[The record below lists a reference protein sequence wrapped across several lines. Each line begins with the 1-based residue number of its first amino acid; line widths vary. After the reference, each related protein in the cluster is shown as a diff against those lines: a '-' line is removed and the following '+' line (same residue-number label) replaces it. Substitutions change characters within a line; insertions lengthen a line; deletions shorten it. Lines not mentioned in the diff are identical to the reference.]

1 MINFFTETVLQNEDK
16 SVLFAIIN
24 QTIKIINQKQIMK
37 IKLLVFFLLSFIGIT
52 KAENPGV
59 LSGKVT
65 NKATNQP
72 VQYASIVIKD
82 GGKIIT
88 GIVADENGSFSIKN
102 LELKKFTLEVE
113 FIGYKKYSTTIE
125 LSSAK
130 KNSAIEIHLEEEATE
145 LQSVDIVKEHSL
157 IEQKTDRKIINVGKD
172 LLSAGATASEILNNI
187 PSVSVDPQT
196 NAVSLR
202 GNSNVRVFIDGKPST
217 VSASQLLQQIPA
229 TSIKQIELIT
239 NPSAKYNPEGMS
251 GIINIVLNKNAKIG
265 FNGSVNSGVT
275 FGETPKTNS
284 SFDMNY
290 RNGKFNLYGN
300 YGLTTG
306 KHHNYGKVETLEP
319 NEENTQNFDF
329 QNDNTS
335 HLAKV
340 GFDFYLNDTNTIS
353 VYTTQNI
360 NNEKG
365 NSVVDVDVPLIHQT
379 VDSKNDNYTQT
390 YNLDYKKKFKKEDHT
405 LEFEGNYSNNDNT
418 ENSVFN
424 TPKTND
430 INNKGENVLLNL
442 DYVNP
447 LTETIKLE
455 AGLETRIE
463 NTKNNFLENGVYN
476 SNFNYERHI
485 YSAYT
490 TIAKQWKKWNA
501 QVGAR
506 FEKYTADALFKKV
519 NENDGTFN
527 DDLFTVYPSGFV
539 TYTPSDNDSFNF
551 SVSKRVDRPSIDQVN
566 PIREWSTPLIDSEG
580 NPELTPQ
587 FTNSVELNYTRKT
600 KIGSITSGVFYR
612 QINDEITRTL
622 TENPNDSER
631 QILSYA
637 NLGDNNAYG
646 VELSGNLDFTKWYTA
661 NISFDMYNKKT
672 KGYVGTDYVE
682 VDVTTFNSRIS
693 NTFKASKNLRFQLTG
708 MYRGKDLGLQ
718 FLRKPM
724 WRVDLGSSL
733 TVLKG
738 NGTITARVSDLFDSM
753 HFEFDATKPKLQ
765 TGEFHWESQT
775 AYVGFNY
782 RFGTG
787 KNKAIQRKERD
798 KNETQGSGGF

>member
-1 MINFFTETVLQNEDK
+1 MKTKVL
-16 SVLFAIIN
+16 VL
-24 QTIKIINQKQIMK
+24 
-37 IKLLVFFLLSFIGIT
+37 FLLSFIGIAQ
-52 KAENPGV
+52 AENPGIM
-59 LSGKVT
+59 SGKVVNKTT
-65 NKATNQP
+65 NTAVP
-72 VQYASIVIKD
+72 YASIVIKEA
-82 GGKIIT
+82 GKIIN
-88 GIVADENGSFSIKN
+88 GVVADDNGTFLIKN
-102 LELKKFTLEVE
+102 LELKKYTLEVE
-113 FIGYKKYSTTIE
+113 FIGYKKYTTSFELSTT
-125 LSSAK
+125 K
-130 KNSAIEIHLEEEATE
+130 KTSKIEILLEEEATE
-145 LQSVDIVKEHSL
+145 LQSVDIVKERSL

-172 LLSAGATASEILNNI
+172 LLSAGATAAEIMNNI

-202 GNSNVRVFIDGKPST
+202 GNSNVRIFVDGKPST
-217 VSASQLLQQIPA
+217 VDAAQLLQQIPS

-290 RNGKFNLYGN
+290 RNGKVNMYGN

-306 KHHNYGKVETLEP
+306 KHHNYGFVETFDPIGTPVP
-319 NEENTQNFDF
+319 NEANTQNFDF
-329 QNDNTS
+329 TNDNTA

-340 GFDFYLNDTNTIS
+340 GLDFYLNDTNTIS

-360 NNEKG
+360 NKENGRSE
-365 NSVVDVDVPLIHQT
+365 VIVDFPAKTDLLQLF
-379 VDSKNDNYTQT
+379 DSKNDNYTQT
-390 YNLDYKKKFKKEDHT
+390 YNLDYKKKLKKEGHT

-418 ENSVFN
+418 ENSVFSK
-424 TPKTND
+424 PETND
-430 INNKGENVLLNL
+430 ITNKGENVLLNL
-442 DYVNP
+442 DYTNP

-463 NTKNNFLENGVYN
+463 NTKNNFLVDGAYN
-476 SNFNYERHI
+476 SNFNYERNI

-490 TIAKQWKKWNA
+490 TISKQWKKWNA

-519 NENDGTFN
+519 NEADGTFN
-527 DDLFTVYPSGFV
+527 DDLFTVYPSGFLN
-539 TYTPSDNDSFNF
+539 YAPNDNDSFNL

-580 NPELTPQ
+580 NPELYPQ

-622 TENPNDSER
+622 SENPSDSEKL
-631 QILSYA
+631 ILSYA
-637 NLGDNNAYG
+637 NLGDNNAFG
-646 VELSGNLDFTKWYTA
+646 VELSGNLDFTKWYSA
-661 NISFDMYNKKT
+661 NISFDLYNKKT
-672 KGYVGTDYVE
+672 KGYVETEYIE

-693 NTFKASKNLRFQLTG
+693 NTFKANKNLRFQLTG
-708 MYRGKDLGLQ
+708 MYRGEDLGLQ

-724 WRVDLGSSL
+724 WKIDLGSSL

-738 NGTITARVSDLFDSM
+738 SGTITARVSDVFDTMNFSFDS
-753 HFEFDATKPKLQ
+753 TNPKIQ

-787 KNKAIQRKERD
+787 KNKAIQRKARD

>member
-1 MINFFTETVLQNEDK
+1 MKFKLFTL
-16 SVLFAIIN
+16 
-24 QTIKIINQKQIMK
+24 
-37 IKLLVFFLLSFIGIT
+37 FLLSFIGIAQ
-52 KAENPGV
+52 AENPGV
-59 LSGKVT
+59 ISGKVT
-65 NKATNQP
+65 NKETNQP
-72 VQYASIVIKD
+72 VQFASIVIKD
-82 GGKIIT
+82 AGKVIT

-113 FIGYKKYSTTIE
+113 FIGYKKYSTTFE

-130 KNSAIEIHLEEEATE
+130 KSSTIEILLEEEATE

-172 LLSAGATASEILNNI
+172 LLSAGATAAEIMNNI

-202 GNSNVRVFIDGKPST
+202 GNSNVRVFVDGKPST
-217 VSASQLLQQIPA
+217 VDPAQLLQQIPS

-265 FNGSVNSGVT
+265 FNGSVNTGVT
-275 FGETPKTNS
+275 IGETPKSNS

-290 RNGKFNLYGN
+290 RNGKVNMYAN

-306 KHHNYGKVETLEP
+306 KHHNHGQVETFDD
-319 NEENTQNFDF
+319 NGAIENTQKFDF
-329 QNDNTS
+329 SNENTA

-340 GFDFYLNDTNTIS
+340 GLDFYLNDYNTIS

-360 NNEKG
+360 SDENGKSQVN
-365 NSVVDVDVPLIHQT
+365 VDFSAPTEPSINQLLDT
-379 VDSKNDNYTQT
+379 KNDNYTQT
-390 YNLDYKKKFKKEDHT
+390 YNLDYKKKFKKEGHT

-430 INNKGENVLLNL
+430 ITNKGENVLLNL
-442 DYVNP
+442 DYTNP

-463 NTKNNFLENGVYN
+463 NTKNNFLLDGAYN
-476 SNFNYERHI
+476 SNFNYERNI

-490 TIAKQWKKWNA
+490 TISKQWKKWNA

-506 FEKYTADALFKKV
+506 FEKYNADALFKKV
-519 NENDGTFN
+519 NEADGTFN
-527 DDLFTVYPSGFV
+527 DNLFTVYPSGFLN
-539 TYTPSDNDSFNF
+539 YAPNENDSFNF

-580 NPELTPQ
+580 NPELSPQ

-612 QINDEITRTL
+612 QINDEISRTIY
-622 TENPNDSER
+622 ENPNDSER

-637 NLGDNNAYG
+637 NVGDNNAFG

-661 NISFDMYNKKT
+661 NISFDVYNKKT
-672 KGYVGTDYVE
+672 KGYVEMDYIE

-693 NTFKASKNLRFQLTG
+693 NTFKANKNLRFQLTG
-708 MYRGKDLGLQ
+708 MYRGEDLGLQ

-738 NGTITARVSDLFDSM
+738 SGTITARVTDLFDSM
-753 HFEFDATKPKLQ
+753 HFAFDATKPKIQ

>member
-1 MINFFTETVLQNEDK
+1 MKFKVL
-16 SVLFAIIN
+16 A
-24 QTIKIINQKQIMK
+24 
-37 IKLLVFFLLSFIGIT
+37 FFLLSFIGIAQ
-52 KAENPGV
+52 AENPGII
-59 LSGKVT
+59 SGKVT
-65 NKATNQP
+65 NKTTNTAVP
-72 VQYASIVIKD
+72 YASIVIKEA
-82 GGKIIT
+82 GKIVN
-88 GIVADENGSFSIKN
+88 GVVADDNGTFIIKN
-102 LELKKFTLEVE
+102 LELKKYTLEVE
-113 FIGYKKYSTTIE
+113 FIGYKKHITSFE
-125 LSSAK
+125 LSTEK
-130 KNSAIEIHLEEEATE
+130 KTSKIEILLEEEATE
-145 LQSVDIVKEHSL
+145 LQSVDIVKERSL

-172 LLSAGATASEILNNI
+172 LLSAGATAAEIMNNI

-202 GNSNVRVFIDGKPST
+202 GNSNVRVFVDGKPTT
-217 VSASQLLQQIPA
+217 VDAAQLLQQIPS

-265 FNGSVNSGVT
+265 FNGSINSGVT

-290 RNGKFNLYGN
+290 RNGKVNMYAN

-306 KHHNYGKVETLEP
+306 KHHNYGHVQTFDK
-319 NEENTQNFDF
+319 NGAIENTQNFDF
-329 QNDNTS
+329 TNNNTS

-340 GFDFYLNDTNTIS
+340 GLDFYLNDTNTIS

-360 NNEKG
+360 NDENGKSQV
-365 NSVVDVDVPLIHQT
+365 NVDFSDPNKPNAYQLL
-379 VDSKNDNYTQT
+379 DSKNDNYTQT
-390 YNLDYKKKFKKEDHT
+390 YNLDYKKKFKKEGHI
-405 LEFEGNYSNNDNT
+405 LEFEGNYSNNNNT

-430 INNKGENVLLNL
+430 ITNKGENVLLNL
-442 DYVNP
+442 DYTNP

-463 NTKNNFLENGVYN
+463 NTKNNFLENGAYN
-476 SNFNYERHI
+476 SNFNYERNI

-490 TIAKQWKKWNA
+490 TISKKWKKWNA

-519 NENDGTFN
+519 NEADGTFN
-527 DDLFTVYPSGFV
+527 DDLFTVYPSGFLN
-539 TYTPSDNDSFNF
+539 YEPNDNDSFNL

-580 NPELTPQ
+580 NPELYPQ

-612 QINDEITRTL
+612 QINDEISRTL
-622 TENPNDSER
+622 NENPNDPEK

-637 NLGDNNAYG
+637 NLGDNNAFG
-646 VELSGNLDFTKWYTA
+646 VELSGNLDFTKWYSA
-661 NISFDMYNKKT
+661 NISFDLYNKKT
-672 KGYVGTDYVE
+672 KGYVEMDYVE

-708 MYRGKDLGLQ
+708 MYRGEDLGLQ

-724 WRVDLGSSL
+724 WKIDLGSSL
-733 TVLKG
+733 TILKG
-738 NGTITARVSDLFDSM
+738 SGTITARVSDLFDSM
-753 HFEFDATKPKLQ
+753 HFAFDATKPKVQ

-787 KNKAIQRKERD
+787 KNKAIQRKARD